1 MQLDQSPI
9 IIACEQGSEEWHNAR
24 AGALTASEFKHF
36 RSDNLM
42 SRASG
47 RYKVGDYKDDARKII
62 RRKAFERLSGKRLQG
77 KEFETYPMRRGHE
90 LEPAA
95 RQAHELRFGVM
106 VDRAG
111 FVTTADGLFGCS
123 ADGFIGDDEG
133 CEYKCLVDADEM
145 LGIYQ
150 DDDISSFIDQCQGCM
165 WITGRKRWHFG
176 LYCPDLAVCG
186 MDLKIIMVE
195 RDDDFI
201 DALEQDM
208 LKANRAVD
216 ALVAE
221 LKKNPLYKAPQA

>member
-9 IIACEQGSEEWHNAR
+9 VIACEQGSAEWFNAR
-24 AGALTASEFKHF
+24 AGVLTASEFKHF

-47 RYKVGDYKDDARKII
+47 RYKAGDYKDEARKII
-62 RRKAFERLSGKRLQG
+62 RRKAFERLSGKVLQG
-77 KEFETYPMRRGHE
+77 KEFETFAMRRGHE

-95 RQAHELRFGVM
+95 RELHERRFGVM

-111 FVTTADGLFGCS
+111 FVTTADGLFGGS

-133 CEYKCLVDADEM
+133 TEYKCLVDADEM
-145 LGIYQ
+145 LVIYQ
-150 DDDISSFIDQCQGCM
+150 EDDISSFIDQCQGCM

-186 MDLKIIMVE
+186 MDLKIIMVD

-201 DALEQDM
+201 NALEADM
-208 LKANRAVD
+208 VKANRAVD

>member
-9 IIACEQGSEEWHNAR
+9 VIACEQGSEDWYNAR
-24 AGALTASEFKHF
+24 AGVLTASQFKHF
-36 RSDNLM
+36 R
-42 SRASG
+42 ASALT
-47 RYKVGDYKDDARKII
+47 KKAVGDRPAGSYNSDARKII
-62 RRKAFERLSGKRLQG
+62 RVKAFERLSGKVLQN
-77 KEFETYPMRRGHE
+77 KDFETYAMRRGHE

-95 RQAHELRFGVM
+95 RQAHELRTGVM

-111 FVTTADGLFGCS
+111 FVTTADGRFGGS

-133 CEYKCLVDADEM
+133 SEYKCLVDADEM
-145 LGIYQ
+145 LVIYQ
-150 DDDISSFIDQCQGCM
+150 EDDISSFIDQCQGGM

-186 MDLKIIMVE
+186 MDLKIIMVD

-201 DALEQDM
+201 NALEADM
-208 LKANRAVD
+208 LKADRAVD